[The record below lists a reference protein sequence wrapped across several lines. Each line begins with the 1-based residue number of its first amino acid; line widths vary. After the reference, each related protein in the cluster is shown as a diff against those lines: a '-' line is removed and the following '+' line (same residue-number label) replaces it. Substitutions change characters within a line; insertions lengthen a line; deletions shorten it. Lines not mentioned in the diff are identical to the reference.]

1 VLTVTLG
8 LLGALLYGAADF
20 AGGFAAKRLNTLVVT
35 GFVAVVGL
43 VVMGS
48 VSLAMNDRWSVE
60 SAFYGGIS
68 GVTGLAAIGLL
79 YACLARGPMSILSPT
94 TAILSALV
102 PMTWGFAIGEE
113 LSFWAYPAL
122 ALALALIAVV
132 LVGIVPDESATR
144 PSVTALLMAIGSGV
158 LIGAFYIFIDLAPD
172 DSGVTSLVANRL
184 VQTVLVLAI
193 LLVFVPLR
201 GAKSLVKADSG
212 SPLPWSRLL
221 GVMVAGGVFDAV
233 ANIAVLVGLRVGEIA
248 VVSVLTAL
256 YPAGTIALAS
266 ILLRERIQKV
276 QWVGL
281 VLALIASGMLAV

>member
-1 VLTVTLG
+1 MLTVTLG

-20 AGGFAAKRLNTLVVT
+20 VGGYATKRLHALVVT
-35 GFVAVVGL
+35 GFVALTGL
-43 VVMGS
+43 IVMGAI
-48 VSLAMNDRWSVE
+48 SLAMSDRWSLE
-60 SAFYGGIS
+60 SAIYGGIS

-102 PMTWGFAIGEE
+102 PMTWGFAMGEQ
-113 LSFWAYPAL
+113 LSPWAYPAL
-122 ALALALIAVV
+122 ALALVAVV
-132 LVGIVPDESATR
+132 LVGIVPDDNAAR
-144 PSVTALLMAIGSGV
+144 PSLSALLMAIGSGV

-172 DSGVTSLVANRL
+172 DSGITSLVANRI

-193 LLVFVPLR
+193 LLVFLPLR
-201 GAKSLVKADSG
+201 GRKALVKDADSG
-212 SPLPWSRLL
+212 GLPWKRLVW
-221 GVMVAGGVFDAV
+221 VMVAGGVFDAL
-233 ANIAVLVGLRVGEIA
+233 ANVAVLVGLRVGEIA

-266 ILLRERIQKV
+266 ILLHERIQKV

-281 VLALIASGMLAV
+281 VLALVASGMLAV

>member
-1 VLTVTLG
+1 MLTVTLG

-20 AGGFAAKRLNTLVVT
+20 VGGYATKRLHALVVT
-35 GFVAVVGL
+35 GFVALTGL
-43 VVMGS
+43 IVMG
-48 VSLAMNDRWSVE
+48 VISLAMSDQWSIE
-60 SAFYGGIS
+60 SALYGGIS

-102 PMTWGFAIGEE
+102 PMTWGFAMGEQ
-113 LSFWAYPAL
+113 LSAWAYP

-132 LVGIVPDESATR
+132 LVGIVPDDNAAR
-144 PSVTALLMAIGSGV
+144 PTLTALLMAIGSGV

-172 DSGVTSLVANRL
+172 DSGITSLVANRM

-193 LLVFVPLR
+193 LTIFLPLR
-201 GAKSLVKADSG
+201 GTKALVKETDRG
-212 SPLPWSRLL
+212 GLPWKRLVW
-221 GVMVAGGVFDAV
+221 VMVAGGVFDAL
-233 ANIAVLVGLRVGEIA
+233 ANVAVLVGLRVGEIA

-266 ILLRERIQKV
+266 ILLHERIQKV

>member
-20 AGGFAAKRLNTLVVT
+20 VGGYATKRLHALVVT
-35 GFVAVVGL
+35 GFVALTGL
-43 VVMGS
+43 IVMG
-48 VSLAMNDRWSVE
+48 VISLAMSDQWSVE
-60 SAFYGGIS
+60 SAIYGGIS

-102 PMTWGFAIGEE
+102 PMTWGFAMGEQ
-113 LSFWAYPAL
+113 LSPWAYP

-132 LVGIVPDESATR
+132 LVGIVPDDNAAR
-144 PSVTALLMAIGSGV
+144 PTLTALLMAIGSGV

-172 DSGVTSLVANRL
+172 DSGITSLVANRM

-193 LLVFVPLR
+193 LVVFLPLR
-201 GAKSLVKADSG
+201 GTKALVKDVDSG
-212 SPLPWSRLL
+212 GLRWKRLVW
-221 GVMVAGGVFDAV
+221 VMVAGGVFDAL
-233 ANIAVLVGLRVGEIA
+233 ANVAVLVGLRVGEIA

-266 ILLRERIQKV
+266 VLLHERIQKV

-281 VLALIASGMLAV
+281 VLALVASGMLAV

>member
-1 VLTVTLG
+1 MLTVTLG

-20 AGGFAAKRLNTLVVT
+20 VGGYATKRLHALVVT
-35 GFVAVVGL
+35 GFVALTGL
-43 VVMGS
+43 LVMAAI
-48 VSLAMNDRWSVE
+48 SLAMSDQWSVE
-60 SAFYGGIS
+60 SALYGGIS

-102 PMTWGFAIGEE
+102 PMTWGFAMGEQ
-113 LSFWAYPAL
+113 LSAWAYP

-132 LVGIVPDESATR
+132 LVGIVPDNNAAR
-144 PSVTALLMAIGSGV
+144 PTLTALLMAIGSGV
-158 LIGAFYIFIDLAPD
+158 LIGAFYIFIDLAPE
-172 DSGVTSLVANRL
+172 DSGITSLVANRM

-193 LLVFVPLR
+193 LVVFLPLR
-201 GAKSLVKADSG
+201 GTKALVKDDDSG
-212 SPLPWSRLL
+212 GLPWKRLVW
-221 GVMVAGGVFDAV
+221 VMVAGGVFDAL
-233 ANIAVLVGLRVGEIA
+233 ANVAVLVGLRVGEIA

-266 ILLRERIQKV
+266 ILLHERIQKV

>member
-1 VLTVTLG
+1 MLTVTLG

-20 AGGFAAKRLNTLVVT
+20 AGGFAAKRLHTLVVT

-43 VVMGS
+43 IVMGS
-48 VSLAMNDRWSVE
+48 VSLAMSDQWSVE
-60 SAFYGGIS
+60 SVIYGGIS

-102 PMTWGFAIGEE
+102 PMTWGFAIGEQ
-113 LSFWAYPAL
+113 LSSWAYPAL
-122 ALALALIAVV
+122 ALALVAVV
-132 LVGIVPDESATR
+132 LVGIVPDESAAR
-144 PSVTALLMAIGSGV
+144 PTVSALLMAIGSGV

-172 DSGVTSLVANRL
+172 DSGITSLVANRL

-193 LLVFVPLR
+193 LLFFIPLR
-201 GAKSLVKADSG
+201 GTRALVKNPGEATM
-212 SPLPWSRLL
+212 PWGRLVW
-221 GVMVAGGVFDAV
+221 VMVAGGVFDAV
-233 ANIAVLVGLRVGEIA
+233 ANIAVLFGLRVGEIA

-266 ILLRERIQKV
+266 VLLHERIQKV

-281 VLALIASGMLAV
+281 VLALTASGMLAV

>member
-20 AGGFAAKRLNTLVVT
+20 VGGYATKRLHALVVT
-35 GFVAVVGL
+35 GFVALTGL
-43 VVMGS
+43 IVMG
-48 VSLAMNDRWSVE
+48 VISLAMSDQWSIE
-60 SAFYGGIS
+60 SALYGGIS

-102 PMTWGFAIGEE
+102 PMTWGFAMGEQ
-113 LSFWAYPAL
+113 LSAWAYP

-132 LVGIVPDESATR
+132 LVGIVPDDNAAR
-144 PSVTALLMAIGSGV
+144 PTLTALLMAIGSGV

-172 DSGVTSLVANRL
+172 DSGITSLVANRM
-184 VQTVLVLAI
+184 VQTLLVLAI
-193 LLVFVPLR
+193 LVVFLPLR
-201 GAKSLVKADSG
+201 GTKALVKEGDSG
-212 SPLPWSRLL
+212 GLPWKRLVW
-221 GVMVAGGVFDAV
+221 VMVAGGVFDAL
-233 ANIAVLVGLRVGEIA
+233 ANVAVLVGLRVGEIA

-266 ILLRERIQKV
+266 ILLHERIQKV

>member
-1 VLTVTLG
+1 MLTVTLG

-113 LSFWAYPAL
+113 LSFWAYP

-256 YPAGTIALAS
+256 YPAGTITLAS

-276 QWVGL
+276 QWAGL

>member
-1 VLTVTLG
+1 MLTVTLG

-20 AGGFAAKRLNTLVVT
+20 VGGYATKRLHALVVT
-35 GFVAVVGL
+35 GFVALTGL
-43 VVMGS
+43 LVMG
-48 VSLAMNDRWSVE
+48 VISLAMSDQWSVE
-60 SAFYGGIS
+60 SALYGGIS

-79 YACLARGPMSILSPT
+79 YACLARGPMSILSPA

-102 PMTWGFAIGEE
+102 PMTWGFAMGEQ
-113 LSFWAYPAL
+113 LSAWAYP

-132 LVGIVPDESATR
+132 LVGIVPDDNAAR
-144 PSVTALLMAIGSGV
+144 PTLTALLMAIGSGV
-158 LIGAFYIFIDLAPD
+158 LIGAFYILIDLAPD
-172 DSGVTSLVANRL
+172 DSGITSLVANRV

-193 LLVFVPLR
+193 LVVFLPLR
-201 GAKSLVKADSG
+201 GKKALVKEVDLG
-212 SPLPWSRLL
+212 GLPWKRLVW
-221 GVMVAGGVFDAV
+221 VMVAGGVFDAL
-233 ANIAVLVGLRVGEIA
+233 ANVAVLVGLRIGEIA

-266 ILLRERIQKV
+266 ILLHERIQKV

>member
-20 AGGFAAKRLNTLVVT
+20 VGGYATKRLHTLVVT
-35 GFVAVVGL
+35 GFVALTGL
-43 VVMGS
+43 IVMGAI
-48 VSLAMNDRWSVE
+48 SLAMSDRWSVE
-60 SAFYGGIS
+60 SAIYGGIS

-102 PMTWGFAIGEE
+102 PMTWGFAMGEQ
-113 LSFWAYPAL
+113 LSPWAYP

-132 LVGIVPDESATR
+132 LVGIVPDDNAAR
-144 PSVTALLMAIGSGV
+144 PSLSALLMAIGSGV
-158 LIGAFYIFIDLAPD
+158 LIGAFYILIDLAPD
-172 DSGVTSLVANRL
+172 DSGITSLVANRM

-193 LLVFVPLR
+193 LVIFLPLR
-201 GAKSLVKADSG
+201 GTKALVKESGEG
-212 SPLPWSRLL
+212 SPLPWKRLVW
-221 GVMVAGGVFDAV
+221 VMVAGGVFDAL
-233 ANIAVLVGLRVGEIA
+233 ANVAVLVGLRVGEIA

-266 ILLRERIQKV
+266 ILLHERIQRV

-281 VLALIASGMLAV
+281 VLALVASGMLAV

>member
-20 AGGFAAKRLNTLVVT
+20 VGGYATKRLHALVVT
-35 GFVAVVGL
+35 GFVALTGL
-43 VVMGS
+43 IVMG
-48 VSLAMNDRWSVE
+48 VISLAMSDQWSLE
-60 SAFYGGIS
+60 SAIYGGIS

-102 PMTWGFAIGEE
+102 PMTWGFAMGEQ
-113 LSFWAYPAL
+113 LSPWAYP

-132 LVGIVPDESATR
+132 LVGIVPDDNAAR
-144 PSVTALLMAIGSGV
+144 PTLTALLMAIGSGV

-172 DSGVTSLVANRL
+172 DSGITSLVANRM

-193 LLVFVPLR
+193 LVVFLPLR
-201 GAKSLVKADSG
+201 GTKALVKDVDSG
-212 SPLPWSRLL
+212 GLRWKRLVW
-221 GVMVAGGVFDAV
+221 VMVAGGVFDAL
-233 ANIAVLVGLRVGEIA
+233 ANVAVLVGLRVGEIA

-266 ILLRERIQKV
+266 VLLHERIQKV

-281 VLALIASGMLAV
+281 VLALVASGMLAV

>member
-1 VLTVTLG
+1 MLTVTLG

-20 AGGFAAKRLNTLVVT
+20 VGGYATKRLHALVVT
-35 GFVAVVGL
+35 GFVALTGL
-43 VVMGS
+43 IVMG
-48 VSLAMNDRWSVE
+48 VISLAMSDQWSVA

-102 PMTWGFAIGEE
+102 PMTWGFAMGEQ
-113 LSFWAYPAL
+113 LSAWAYP

-132 LVGIVPDESATR
+132 LVGIVPDDNAAR
-144 PSVTALLMAIGSGV
+144 PTLTALLMAIGSGV
-158 LIGAFYIFIDLAPD
+158 LIGAFYIFIDLAPE
-172 DSGVTSLVANRL
+172 DSGITSLVANRM

-193 LLVFVPLR
+193 LVVFLPLR
-201 GAKSLVKADSG
+201 GTKALAKEGDSG
-212 SPLPWSRLL
+212 GLPWKRLVW
-221 GVMVAGGVFDAV
+221 VMVAGGVFDAL
-233 ANIAVLVGLRVGEIA
+233 ANVAVLVGLRVGEIA

-266 ILLRERIQKV
+266 ILLHERIQKV

>member
-1 VLTVTLG
+1 MLTVTLG

-20 AGGFAAKRLNTLVVT
+20 AGGFAAKRLHTLVVT

-43 VVMGS
+43 IVMGS
-48 VSLAMNDRWSVE
+48 VSLAMSDQWSVE
-60 SAFYGGIS
+60 SVIYGGIS

-102 PMTWGFAIGEE
+102 PMTWGFAIGEQ

-122 ALALALIAVV
+122 ALALVAVV
-132 LVGIVPDESATR
+132 LVGIVPDESAVR
-144 PSVTALLMAIGSGV
+144 PTVSALLMAIGSGV

-172 DSGVTSLVANRL
+172 DSGITSLVANRL

-193 LLVFVPLR
+193 LLVFIPLR
-201 GAKSLVKADSG
+201 GTRALVKNPGEATM
-212 SPLPWSRLL
+212 PWGRLVW
-221 GVMVAGGVFDAV
+221 VMVAGGVFDAV
-233 ANIAVLVGLRVGEIA
+233 ANIAVLFGLRVGEIA

-266 ILLRERIQKV
+266 ILLHERIQKV

-281 VLALIASGMLAV
+281 VLALTASGMLAV